1 MPYLAVYSMT
11 SPEEVLATVRQ
22 AMSSGDLEGA
32 EIALRDA
39 RRIWKREPEFAVRH
53 ANVLV
58 QQGKHGQALKVY
70 RKVMKKSP
78 ERLDACIGAAECA
91 IQTGKGRLAEKLYS
105 RGIGLGL
112 SLDDATLGIARSLVI
127 RSQHHL
133 AWEKAIVQFKSSG
146 NKSKGL
152 HSLLK
157 EISPQTGISVP
168 SLDQFDTGIIDS
180 NIEGVRRDSPDPRL
194 AENTFAA
201 GSFEAMAGVDRATL
215 VESGDL
221 PADDLLSVTESGG
234 TSLGID
240 LSALKEPPKNT
251 HSSQVDISSQV
262 QNVENNDVLDI
273 VDIDINGGSEAT
285 DDSIAEITEP
295 QSEVSSTNEDPFDD
309 WPDI

>member
-1 MPYLAVYSMT
+1 MT

-22 AMSSGDLEGA
+22 AMSSGDLESA

-39 RRIWKREPEFAVRH
+39 RKRWKKEPEFAVRH

-58 QQGKHGQALKVY
+58 KQGKHGQALKVY

-91 IQTGKGRLAEKLYS
+91 IQTGKGKLAEKLYS

-146 NKSKGL
+146 NKSKEL
-152 HSLLK
+152 HGLLK

-168 SLDQFDTGIIDS
+168 SLDQFDTAIIDS
-180 NIEGVRRDSPDPRL
+180 NIEGVRRDNPDPRL

-201 GSFEAMAGVDRATL
+201 GSFEAMAGVDRDTL
-215 VESGDL
+215 VESGGL
-221 PADDLLSVTESGG
+221 PTDDLLNVTASGG

-240 LSALKEPPKNT
+240 LSALQDPPQKSHT
-251 HSSQVDISSQV
+251 SQGDISSQV
-262 QNVENNDVLDI
+262 QNDEDNDVQDV
-273 VDIDINGGSEAT
+273 VDIDMNGGPEAD
-285 DDSIAEITEP
+285 DDSSEESAEP

>member
-1 MPYLAVYSMT
+1 MT
-11 SPEEVLATVRQ
+11 NPEEVLATVRQ
-22 AMSSGDLEGA
+22 AMSSGDLESA

-39 RRIWKREPEFAVRH
+39 RKRWKKEPEFAVRH

-58 QQGKHGQALKVY
+58 KQGKHGQALKVY

-152 HSLLK
+152 HGLLK

-168 SLDQFDTGIIDS
+168 SLDQFDTAIIDT
-180 NIEGVRRDSPDPRL
+180 NIEGVRRSNPDPRL

-221 PADDLLSVTESGG
+221 PTDDLLDVTASGG

-240 LSALKEPPKNT
+240 LSALQNPSQKS
-251 HSSQVDISSQV
+251 HSPEVDISSQI
-262 QNVENNDVLDI
+262 QNVENNDVQDV
-273 VDIDINGGSEAT
+273 VDIDINGGPEET
-285 DDSIAEITEP
+285 DDSSEESAEP

>member
-1 MPYLAVYSMT
+1 MT

-22 AMSSGDLEGA
+22 AMSSGDLETA
-32 EIALRDA
+32 EATLKDA
-39 RRIWKREPEFAVRH
+39 RKRWKSEPEFAVRH

-58 QQGKHGQALKVY
+58 KQGKHAQALKVY
-70 RKVMKKSP
+70 RKVMKKAP

-152 HSLLK
+152 HDLLK

-168 SLDQFDTGIIDS
+168 VLDQFDTAVIDD
-180 NIEGVRRDSPDPRL
+180 NIEGVRRDNIDPRL

-201 GSFEAMAGVDRATL
+201 GSLEAMAGVDRATL
-215 VESGDL
+215 VETGDL
-221 PADDLLSVTESGG
+221 LSDDLLAVSSSGG

-240 LSALKEPPKNT
+240 LSALQEANDNSNPDATAAASDIQN
-251 HSSQVDISSQV
+251 SDSQGV
-262 QNVENNDVLDI
+262 
-273 VDIDINGGSEAT
+273 VDIDVSESSETT
-285 DDSIAEITEP
+285 DD
-295 QSEVSSTNEDPFDD
+295 DDLFDG

>member
-1 MPYLAVYSMT
+1 MT

-22 AMSSGDLEGA
+22 AMSSGDLETA
-32 EIALRDA
+32 EVTLKDA
-39 RRIWKREPEFAVRH
+39 RKRWKSEPEFAVRH

-58 QQGKHGQALKVY
+58 KQGKNAQALKVY
-70 RKVMKKSP
+70 RKVMKKAP

-152 HSLLK
+152 HDLLK

-168 SLDQFDTGIIDS
+168 VLDQFDTAIMDD
-180 NIEGVRRDSPDPRL
+180 NIEGVRRDNIDPRL

-201 GSFEAMAGVDRATL
+201 GSLEAMAGVDRATL
-215 VESGDL
+215 VETGDL
-221 PADDLLSVTESGG
+221 LSDDDLLAVTSSGG

-240 LSALKEPPKNT
+240 LSALQEATVNSNPDVDDT
-251 HSSQVDISSQV
+251 SSEIQ
-262 QNVENNDVLDI
+262 NNDPQGVA
-273 VDIDINGGSEAT
+273 DIDVSEDSETA
-285 DDSIAEITEP
+285 DD
-295 QSEVSSTNEDPFDD
+295 DDLFDG

>member
-1 MPYLAVYSMT
+1 MT

-22 AMSSGDLEGA
+22 AISSGDLDGA

-39 RRIWKREPEFAVRH
+39 RKRWKKEPEFAVRH

-112 SLDDATLGIARSLVI
+112 SLDEATLGIARSLVI

-152 HSLLK
+152 HGLLK

-168 SLDQFDTGIIDS
+168 PLDQFDTAILDT
-180 NIEGVRRDSPDPRL
+180 NIEGVRRDNPDPRL

-201 GSFEAMAGVDRATL
+201 GSFEAMAGVDRDTL

-221 PADDLLSVTESGG
+221 PTDDLLDVTASGS

-240 LSALKEPPKNT
+240 LSALQDPPQKS
-251 HSSQVDISSQV
+251 HSSQGGISSQV
-262 QNVENNDVLDI
+262 KHDGDNDVQDV
-273 VDIDINGGSEAT
+273 VDIDINGGQEAT
-285 DDSIAEITEP
+285 DDSSEESAGL
-295 QSEVSSTNEDPFDD
+295 QSDGSSNNEDPFDD

>member
-1 MPYLAVYSMT
+1 MT

-22 AMSSGDLEGA
+22 AMSSGDLETA
-32 EIALRDA
+32 EVTLKDA
-39 RRIWKREPEFAVRH
+39 RKRWKSEPEFAVRH

-58 QQGKHGQALKVY
+58 KQGKNAQALKVY
-70 RKVMKKSP
+70 RKVMKKAP
-78 ERLDACIGAAECA
+78 ERLDACVGAAECA

-152 HSLLK
+152 HDLLK

-168 SLDQFDTGIIDS
+168 VLDQFDTAIMDD
-180 NIEGVRRDSPDPRL
+180 NIEGVRRDNIDPRL

-201 GSFEAMAGVDRATL
+201 GSLEAMAGVDRATL
-215 VESGDL
+215 VETGDL
-221 PADDLLSVTESGG
+221 LSDDDLLAVTSSGG

-240 LSALKEPPKNT
+240 LSALQEATVNSNPDVDDT
-251 HSSQVDISSQV
+251 SSEIQ
-262 QNVENNDVLDI
+262 NNDPQGVA
-273 VDIDINGGSEAT
+273 DIDVSEDSETA
-285 DDSIAEITEP
+285 DD
-295 QSEVSSTNEDPFDD
+295 DDLFDG

>member
-1 MPYLAVYSMT
+1 MT
-11 SPEEVLATVRQ
+11 SPEEVLVTVRQ
-22 AMSSGDLEGA
+22 AMSSGDLESA

-39 RRIWKREPEFAVRH
+39 RKRWKKEPEFAVRH

-58 QQGKHGQALKVY
+58 KQGKHAQALKVY
-70 RKVMKKSP
+70 RKVMKKAP

-91 IQTGKGRLAEKLYS
+91 IQTGKGKLAEKLYS

-133 AWEKAIVQFKSSG
+133 AWEKAILQFKSSG

-152 HSLLK
+152 HGLLK

-168 SLDQFDTGIIDS
+168 SLDQFDTAIIDT
-180 NIEGVRRDSPDPRL
+180 NIEGVRRDTPDPRL

-201 GSFEAMAGVDRATL
+201 GSFEAMAGVDRDTL
-215 VESGDL
+215 VESGDFA
-221 PADDLLSVTESGG
+221 ADVLLDVTASGG

-240 LSALKEPPKNT
+240 LSALQEPTQKPP
-251 HSSQVDISSQV
+251 SSQGDISSPV
-262 QNVENNDVLDI
+262 QSNEDNAVTDV
-273 VDIDINGGSEAT
+273 VDIDVNGGPGT
-285 DDSIAEITEP
+285 DEGSSAP
-295 QSEVSSTNEDPFDD
+295 SAVKQSEVSSTDDDPFDD

>member
-1 MPYLAVYSMT
+1 MT

-22 AMSSGDLEGA
+22 AMSSGDLESA

-39 RRIWKREPEFAVRH
+39 RKRWKKEPEFAVRH

-58 QQGKHGQALKVY
+58 KQGKHGQALKVY

-91 IQTGKGRLAEKLYS
+91 IQTGKGKLAEKLYS

-146 NKSKGL
+146 NKSKEL
-152 HSLLK
+152 HGLLK

-168 SLDQFDTGIIDS
+168 PLDQFDTAIIDS
-180 NIEGVRRDSPDPRL
+180 NIEGVRRDNPDPRL

-201 GSFEAMAGVDRATL
+201 GSFEAMAGVDRDTL
-215 VESGDL
+215 VESGGL
-221 PADDLLSVTESGG
+221 PTDDLLNVTASGG

-240 LSALKEPPKNT
+240 LSALQDPPQKSHT
-251 HSSQVDISSQV
+251 SQGDISSQV
-262 QNVENNDVLDI
+262 QNDEDNDVQDV
-273 VDIDINGGSEAT
+273 VDIDMNGGPEAD
-285 DDSIAEITEP
+285 DDSSEESAEP

>member
-1 MPYLAVYSMT
+1 MT

-22 AMSSGDLEGA
+22 AMSSGDLESA

-39 RRIWKREPEFAVRH
+39 RKRWKKEPEFAVRH

-58 QQGKHGQALKVY
+58 KQGKHGQALKVY

-78 ERLDACIGAAECA
+78 ERLDVCIGAAECA
-91 IQTGKGRLAEKLYS
+91 IQTGKGKLAEKLYF

-152 HSLLK
+152 HGLLK

-168 SLDQFDTGIIDS
+168 SLDQFDTAIIDT
-180 NIEGVRRDSPDPRL
+180 NIEGVRRDNPDPRL

-201 GSFEAMAGVDRATL
+201 GSFEAMAGVDRDTL

-221 PADDLLSVTESGG
+221 LTDDLLDLTASGG

-240 LSALKEPPKNT
+240 LSALQNPPQKSHT
-251 HSSQVDISSQV
+251 SQGDISSQV
-262 QNVENNDVLDI
+262 QNDEDNDVQGV
-273 VDIDINGGSEAT
+273 VDIDINEGPEAD
-285 DDSIAEITEP
+285 DDSSEESAEP

>member
-1 MPYLAVYSMT
+1 MT

-22 AMSSGDLEGA
+22 AMSSGDLETA
-32 EIALRDA
+32 EVTLKDA
-39 RRIWKREPEFAVRH
+39 RKRWKSEPEFAVRH

-58 QQGKHGQALKVY
+58 KQGKNAQALKVY
-70 RKVMKKSP
+70 RKVMKKAP

-152 HSLLK
+152 HDLLK

-168 SLDQFDTGIIDS
+168 VLDQFDTAIMDG
-180 NIEGVRRDSPDPRL
+180 NIEGVRRDNIDPRL

-201 GSFEAMAGVDRATL
+201 GSLEAMAGVDRATL
-215 VESGDL
+215 VETGDL
-221 PADDLLSVTESGG
+221 LSDDLLAVTSSGG

-240 LSALKEPPKNT
+240 LSALQEATVNSNPDVDDT
-251 HSSQVDISSQV
+251 SSEIQ
-262 QNVENNDVLDI
+262 NNDSQGDA
-273 VDIDINGGSEAT
+273 DIDVSEGSETT
-285 DDSIAEITEP
+285 DD
-295 QSEVSSTNEDPFDD
+295 DDLFDG

>member
-1 MPYLAVYSMT
+1 MGHGKK
-11 SPEEVLATVRQ
+11 R
-22 AMSSGDLEGA
+22 A
-32 EIALRDA
+32 EY
-39 RRIWKREPEFAVRH
+39 
-53 ANVLV
+53 
-58 QQGKHGQALKVY
+58 KVY
-70 RKVMKKSP
+70 RKVMKKAP

-152 HSLLK
+152 HDLLK

-168 SLDQFDTGIIDS
+168 VLDQFDTAIMDG
-180 NIEGVRRDSPDPRL
+180 NIEGVRRDNIDPRL

-201 GSFEAMAGVDRATL
+201 GSLEAMAGVDRATL
-215 VESGDL
+215 VETGDL
-221 PADDLLSVTESGG
+221 LSDDLLAVTSSGG

-240 LSALKEPPKNT
+240 LSALQEATVNSNPDVDDT
-251 HSSQVDISSQV
+251 SSEIQ
-262 QNVENNDVLDI
+262 NNDSQGDA
-273 VDIDINGGSEAT
+273 DIDVSEGSETT
-285 DDSIAEITEP
+285 DD
-295 QSEVSSTNEDPFDD
+295 DDLFDG

>member
-1 MPYLAVYSMT
+1 MT

-22 AMSSGDLEGA
+22 AMSSGDLESA

-39 RRIWKREPEFAVRH
+39 RKRWKKEPEFAVRH

-58 QQGKHGQALKVY
+58 KQGKHGQALKVY

-91 IQTGKGRLAEKLYS
+91 IQTGKGKLAEKLYS

-146 NKSKGL
+146 NKSKEL
-152 HSLLK
+152 HGLLK

-168 SLDQFDTGIIDS
+168 SLDQFDTAIIDS
-180 NIEGVRRDSPDPRL
+180 NIEGVRRDNPDPRL
-194 AENTFAA
+194 AENKFAA
-201 GSFEAMAGVDRATL
+201 GSFEAMAGVDRDTL
-215 VESGDL
+215 VESGGL
-221 PADDLLSVTESGG
+221 PTDDLLNVTASGG

-240 LSALKEPPKNT
+240 LSALQDPPQKSHT
-251 HSSQVDISSQV
+251 SQGDISSQV
-262 QNVENNDVLDI
+262 QNDEDNDVQDV
-273 VDIDINGGSEAT
+273 VDIDMNGGPEAD
-285 DDSIAEITEP
+285 DDSSEESAEP

>member
-1 MPYLAVYSMT
+1 MT

-22 AMSSGDLEGA
+22 AMSSGDLESA

-39 RRIWKREPEFAVRH
+39 RKRWKKEPEFAVRH

-58 QQGKHGQALKVY
+58 KQGKHGQALKVY

-91 IQTGKGRLAEKLYS
+91 IQTGKGKLAEKLYS

-146 NKSKGL
+146 NKSKEL
-152 HSLLK
+152 HGLLK

-168 SLDQFDTGIIDS
+168 SLDQFDTAIIDS
-180 NIEGVRRDSPDPRL
+180 NIEGVRRDNPDPRL

-201 GSFEAMAGVDRATL
+201 GSFEAMAGVDRDTL
-215 VESGDL
+215 VESGGL
-221 PADDLLSVTESGG
+221 PTDDLLNVTASGG

-240 LSALKEPPKNT
+240 LSALQDPPQKSHN
-251 HSSQVDISSQV
+251 SQGDISSQV
-262 QNVENNDVLDI
+262 QNDEDNDVQDV
-273 VDIDINGGSEAT
+273 VDIDMNGGPEAD
-285 DDSIAEITEP
+285 DDSSEESAEP

>member
-1 MPYLAVYSMT
+1 MT
-11 SPEEVLATVRQ
+11 SPEEILATVRQ
-22 AMSSGDLEGA
+22 ALSSGDLEGA
-32 EIALRDA
+32 EIALRTA
-39 RRIWKREPEFAVRH
+39 KKRWKREPEFAVRH

-70 RKVMKKSP
+70 RKVMKKAP
-78 ERLDACIGAAECA
+78 ERLDACISAAECA
-91 IQTGKGRLAEKLYS
+91 IQTGKGRLAEKLFS

-152 HSLLK
+152 HDLLK

-168 SLDQFDTGIIDS
+168 SLDQFDTAIIDAD
-180 NIEGVRRDSPDPRL
+180 IESVRRDYPDPRL
-194 AENTFAA
+194 AENTFDA
-201 GSFEAMAGVDRATL
+201 GSFEAMAGVDRGTL
-215 VESGDL
+215 VESDDFL
-221 PADDLLSVTESGG
+221 TDDLLSVTSSGG

-240 LSALKEPPKNT
+240 LSALQDKPENSNSPT
-251 HSSQVDISSQV
+251 DDISSQV
-262 QNVENNDVLDI
+262 QHIGNIAVQGV
-273 VDIDINGGSEAT
+273 VDIDINGGADAT
-285 DDSIAEITEP
+285 DASTNNSGEESAET
-295 QSEVSSTNEDPFDD
+295 QSEVSSATEDPFDD

>member
-1 MPYLAVYSMT
+1 MT
-11 SPEEVLATVRQ
+11 SPEEVLATVRK
-22 AMSSGDLEGA
+22 AMSSGDLESA
-32 EIALRDA
+32 ESALRDA
-39 RRIWKREPEFAVRH
+39 RKRWKKEPEFAVRH

-58 QQGKHGQALKVY
+58 KQGKHGQALKVY

-91 IQTGKGRLAEKLYS
+91 IQTGKGKLAEKLYS

-133 AWEKAIVQFKSSG
+133 AWEKAIIQFKSSG
-146 NKSKGL
+146 NKSKVL
-152 HSLLK
+152 HGLLK

-168 SLDQFDTGIIDS
+168 SLDQFDTAIIDS
-180 NIEGVRRDSPDPRL
+180 NIESVRRGKPDPRL

-215 VESGDL
+215 VESGEL
-221 PADDLLSVTESGG
+221 PTDDLLDVTGSGG

-240 LSALKEPPKNT
+240 LSALQNPPEES
-251 HSSQVDISSQV
+251 HSPQVDISSQI
-262 QNVENNDVLDI
+262 QNVENNDVQDV
-273 VDIDINGGSEAT
+273 VDIDINGGPESA
-285 DDSIAEITEP
+285 DDSSEESAEP
-295 QSEVSSTNEDPFDD
+295 QSEVRSTNEDPFDD

>member
-1 MPYLAVYSMT
+1 MT

-22 AMSSGDLEGA
+22 AMSSGDLESA

-39 RRIWKREPEFAVRH
+39 RKRWKKEPEFAVRH

-58 QQGKHGQALKVY
+58 KQGKHAQALKVY

-78 ERLDACIGAAECA
+78 ERLDSCIGAAECA
-91 IQTGKGRLAEKLYS
+91 IQTGKGKLAEKLYS

-133 AWEKAIVQFKSSG
+133 AWEKAILQFKSSG

-152 HSLLK
+152 HGLLK

-168 SLDQFDTGIIDS
+168 SLDQFDTAIIDT
-180 NIEGVRRDSPDPRL
+180 NIEGVRRDTLDPRL
-194 AENTFAA
+194 AENKFAA
-201 GSFEAMAGVDRATL
+201 GSFEAMAGVDRDTL
-215 VESGDL
+215 VESGDV
-221 PADDLLSVTESGG
+221 ASDVLLDVTASGG

-240 LSALKEPPKNT
+240 LSALQEPTQKPP
-251 HSSQVDISSQV
+251 SSQGDISSQV
-262 QNVENNDVLDI
+262 QSNEDNDVTDV
-273 VDIDINGGSEAT
+273 VDIDVNGGPRADE
-285 DDSIAEITEP
+285 DSSGQSAVT
-295 QSEVSSTNEDPFDD
+295 QSEVSSTNDDPFDD

>member
-1 MPYLAVYSMT
+1 MT
-11 SPEEVLATVRQ
+11 NPEEVLATVRQ
-22 AMSSGDLEGA
+22 AMSSGDLETA
-32 EIALRDA
+32 EATLKDA
-39 RRIWKREPEFAVRH
+39 RKRWKSEPEFAVRH

-58 QQGKHGQALKVY
+58 KQGKHAQALKVY
-70 RKVMKKSP
+70 RKVMKKAP

-152 HSLLK
+152 HDLLK

-168 SLDQFDTGIIDS
+168 VLDQFDTAVIDD
-180 NIEGVRRDSPDPRL
+180 NIEGVRRDNIDPRL

-201 GSFEAMAGVDRATL
+201 GSLEAMAGVDRATL
-215 VESGDL
+215 VETGDL
-221 PADDLLSVTESGG
+221 LSDDLLAVSSSGG

-240 LSALKEPPKNT
+240 LSALQEANDNSNPDATAAASDIQN
-251 HSSQVDISSQV
+251 SDSQGV
-262 QNVENNDVLDI
+262 
-273 VDIDINGGSEAT
+273 VDIDVSESSETT
-285 DDSIAEITEP
+285 DD
-295 QSEVSSTNEDPFDD
+295 DDLFDG

>member
-1 MPYLAVYSMT
+1 MS

-22 AMSSGDLEGA
+22 AMSSGDLETA
-32 EIALRDA
+32 EVTLKDA
-39 RRIWKREPEFAVRH
+39 RKRWKREPEFAVRH

-58 QQGKHGQALKVY
+58 KQGKHAQALKVY
-70 RKVMKKSP
+70 RKVMKKAP

-146 NKSKGL
+146 NKSRGL
-152 HSLLK
+152 HELLK

-168 SLDQFDTGIIDS
+168 TLDQFDTAIIDD
-180 NIEGVRRDSPDPRL
+180 NIEGIRRDTVDPRL
-194 AENTFAA
+194 AENTFTA
-201 GSFEAMAGVDRATL
+201 GSLEAMAGVDRATL
-215 VESGDL
+215 VETGDL
-221 PADDLLSVTESGG
+221 LSDDLLAVRSSGG

-240 LSALKEPPKNT
+240 LSALQEATETPT
-251 HSSQVDISSQV
+251 LDVAEATSEI
-262 QNVENNDVLDI
+262 QNSDAEGV
-273 VDIDINGGSEAT
+273 VDIDLSTGPDIDISTGPDKSES
-285 DDSIAEITEP
+285 DDL
-295 QSEVSSTNEDPFDD
+295 FDD